1 MKSAAPVSHSK
12 TVRPSR
18 RFYSILHW
26 CWQAIPVAL
35 TCSWRC
41 AHRICTGI
49 IGVIGWLRRAGS
61 HIGAWLAFHIGAP
74 ALCFVC
80 IYLGVMSTL
89 ALPAALWSGL
99 LPAVFPRLG
108 VPVLSDFPI
117 ASLPDP
123 ASISSALLTAIP
135 LALAVF
141 KRHHQ
146 NWCISPDPL
155 LARMLFAA
163 YAGVSWPSAWFSS

>member
-1 MKSAAPVSHSK
+1 MKSAAPISRSK
-12 TVRPSR
+12 AARWPR
-18 RFYSILHW
+18 RLCSALRRRWITLRRIVAAVLVW
-26 CWQAIPVAL
+26 CWWFVY
-35 TCSWRC
+35 R
-41 AHRICTGI
+41 
-49 IGVIGWLRRAGS
+49 IGVWAIQALGWLWRGGVRAS
-61 HIGAWLAFHIGAP
+61 TWLAFHIGAP

-99 LPAVFPRLG
+99 LPRLG
-108 VPVLSDFPI
+108 VPALLDFPL

-123 ASISSALLTAIP
+123 ASISGALLTAIP

-141 KRHHQ
+141 KRHHLS
-146 NWCISPDPL
+146 WCVSPDPL

-163 YAGVSWPSAWFSS
+163 YAGVSWPSAWFNS